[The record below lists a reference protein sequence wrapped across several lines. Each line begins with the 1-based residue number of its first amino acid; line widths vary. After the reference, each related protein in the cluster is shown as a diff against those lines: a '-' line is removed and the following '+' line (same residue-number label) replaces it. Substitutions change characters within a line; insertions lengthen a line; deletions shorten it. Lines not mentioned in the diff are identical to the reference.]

1 MKSVL
6 ALSLLASTLLTACDK
21 DSPVAPTPTP
31 TTFTLSG
38 SVTDPSGTAIN
49 GAVVTI
55 TDGANAGRSTTTA
68 NGGVFNLT
76 GLTPSDLTLNVTA
89 INFQPSGVRVNL
101 TSNQNVMVR
110 LAHSVAPTT
119 TPRL

>member
-1 MKSVL
+1 MKSVIVHC
-6 ALSLLASTLLTACDK
+6 LLASTLLTACGK

-68 NGGVFNLT
+68 NGGVFNLI
-76 GLTPSDLTLNVTA
+76 GLTPSDLILNVTA

-101 TSNQNVMVR
+101 TSNQNVTVR
-110 LAHSVAPTT
+110 LAHAVAPTT
-119 TPRL
+119 PRL